1 EPPVQAYSW
10 MPSRHITVTA
20 PDGTSVRFRPNFSAI
35 YQQRAME
42 QPAQPGS
49 LNEPTG
55 LLNMPMP
62 GNPSDWARWIEQ
74 ESIRGYYPDASD
86 IRVSARV
93 EAALTEKLRRL
104 YAQDTQFIASM
115 QAADYRMQAEQNA
128 MTARS
133 SYQAGGKRWQQ
144 IDAFNQLATMAQIA
158 SAFGGADHVVGWDLR
173 DAISL
178 RAPADTLDA
187 QMPVLLAIVN
197 SLRQTPEYSRK
208 LLELQTRISQGNHEA
223 AMRTIETYR
232 QISQASYNA
241 HQEVNAGIMNS
252 YQQLNASQDRG
263 QADFVNYIHDQQD
276 YVDPAVNGNVT
287 LPASYERVYSNG
299 KGEYVLTNDAAFE
312 PGADWSA
319 IQRRR

>member
-1 EPPVQAYSW
+1 
-10 MPSRHITVTA
+10 
-20 PDGTSVRFRPNFSAI
+20 
-35 YQQRAME
+35 
-42 QPAQPGS
+42 
-49 LNEPTG
+49 
-55 LLNMPMP
+55 
-62 GNPSDWARWIEQ
+62 
-74 ESIRGYYPDASD
+74 
-86 IRVSARV
+86 
-93 EAALTEKLRRL
+93 
-104 YAQDTQFIASM
+104 
-115 QAADYRMQAEQNA
+115 
-128 MTARS
+128 
-133 SYQAGGKRWQQ
+133 
-144 IDAFNQLATMAQIA
+144 
-158 SAFGGADHVVGWDLR
+158 VGWDLR